1 MFDFKQIGKL
11 KELKDAL
18 EKERKNIEKEG
29 VSVVMNGK
37 MEVEEIKL
45 NPQLG
50 IEKQEM
56 LVKECINEA
65 LKEIQKEAANKMLQ
79 M

>member
-45 NPQLG
+45 NSQLG